1 MAAASVERAQAPP
14 LSGDQLLEMYRQ
26 MWRIRFFEQAV
37 VDLYKQGLVRGS
49 AHPYSGM
56 EAVAVGACAA
66 IRDTDLITSTHRGHG
81 HGLAKGLD
89 PRLMM
94 AEILGKAA
102 GYCKGKG
109 GSMHVTS
116 PSHGMLGADGVVA
129 GSTAIAAGAAFGA
142 RLLGHE
148 AVVLCFF
155 GDGAANQGVLF
166 ESLNLASVLRLPVI
180 YICENNLWALSTP
193 TSTSTGVPD
202 VAARADGFG
211 MPGRIVDGQDALAV
225 YDAVH
230 QATARARAGGGPSLL
245 ECKTYRFHSHSAFA
259 TREPR
264 PPDEIAAW
272 KARDPIRLLAERL
285 TRAASASEAQLAEA
299 EERERRLVDEAVD
312 FAKNAPDPDP
322 SEAFDDV
329 YASGNGS
336 ASRAAAGARI
346 GE

>member
-1 MAAASVERAQAPP
+1 
-14 LSGDQLLEMYRQ
+14 
-26 MWRIRFFEQAV
+26 
-37 VDLYKQGLVRGS
+37 
-49 AHPYSGM
+49 
-56 EAVAVGACAA
+56 
-66 IRDTDLITSTHRGHG
+66 
-81 HGLAKGLD
+81 
-89 PRLMM
+89 
-94 AEILGKAA
+94 
-102 GYCKGKG
+102 
-109 GSMHVTS
+109 
-116 PSHGMLGADGVVA
+116 MLGADGVVA

-329 YASGNGS
+329 YASGKGS
-336 ASRAAAGARI
+336 ASGAAAGARI
-346 GE
+346 GG